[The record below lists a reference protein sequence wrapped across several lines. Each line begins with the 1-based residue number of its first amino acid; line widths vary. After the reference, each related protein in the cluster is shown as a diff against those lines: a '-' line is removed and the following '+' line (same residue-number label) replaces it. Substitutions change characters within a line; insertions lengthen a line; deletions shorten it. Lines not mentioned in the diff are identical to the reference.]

1 MIGIALVS
9 FVAVL
14 SSSISDS
21 VKQSLLET
29 FAADLTITSLNFN
42 TGVSS
47 DFVDDLYLLEGLT
60 AVSPVRVS
68 QVRITTAD
76 GSKEEVTNIAAIN
89 PATVEQVWSTGAEPG
104 IQAVVEGMIVETNQM
119 EDRGWTVGDTLT
131 LEFPNGE
138 STDLE
143 ITGTL
148 ASQAF
153 GGILISEELFLQ
165 YYELTAPALVLVA
178 LGEGVALDEA
188 QQRVQDLA
196 ADYPL
201 VQIQTKSEFVAD
213 FENQIGQLVAVF
225 NGLLAL
231 AIVIAILGIANTLA
245 LSITE
250 RIREI
255 GLLRAVGMV
264 RRQVR
269 RMVRWEAVIVA
280 VFGAVL
286 GVLLGG
292 VLGWAVRLALADD
305 GLEVFSLPAIQ
316 LLIYV
321 ALAGVAGVV
330 AAILPAR
337 SASRIKILDAIAYE

>member
-1 MIGIALVS
+1 MR
-9 FVAVL
+9 
-14 SSSISDS
+14 
-21 VKQSLLET
+21 QSLLQT
-29 FAADLTITSLNFN
+29 FAADLTITSVNFN
-42 TGVSS
+42 TGVSNQFMEDLS
-47 DFVDDLYLLEGLT
+47 QLDDLA
-60 AVSPVRVS
+60 AVSPVRVGF
-68 QVRITTAD
+68 VRITTAD
-76 GSKEEVTNIAAIN
+76 GSEEEVTNIAAID
-89 PATVEQVWSTGAEPG
+89 PATVEQVWATGAEPG
-104 IQAVVEGMIVETNQM
+104 IEAVVEGMIVETNQM
-119 EDRGWTVGDTLT
+119 EERGWAVGDILT
-131 LEFPNGE
+131 LEFPSGE
-138 STDLE
+138 STELE

-148 ASQAF
+148 ASEAF
-153 GGILISEELFLQ
+153 GGILISEERYLQ
-165 YYELTAPALVLVA
+165 YFDLTAPTLVLVA
-178 LGEGVALDEA
+178 VDEGMALDET
-188 QQRVQDLA
+188 QRRVQDLA

-201 VQIQTKSEFVAD
+201 VQVQSKSDFVAD
-213 FENQIGQLVAVF
+213 FENQINQLVTIF

-231 AIVIAILGIANTLA
+231 AIVIAILGITNTLA

-292 VLGWAVRLALADD
+292 VLGWAVRLALAND
-305 GLEVFSLPAIQ
+305 GLEVFSLPTTQ

-321 ALAGVAGVV
+321 ALAGVAGVI

-337 SASRIKILDAIAYE
+337 SASRIKILDAISYE

>member
-1 MIGIALVS
+1 
-9 FVAVL
+9 
-14 SSSISDS
+14 
-21 VKQSLLET
+21 
-29 FAADLTITSLNFN
+29 
-42 TGVSS
+42 
-47 DFVDDLYLLEGLT
+47 
-60 AVSPVRVS
+60 
-68 QVRITTAD
+68 
-76 GSKEEVTNIAAIN
+76 
-89 PATVEQVWSTGAEPG
+89 
-104 IQAVVEGMIVETNQM
+104 MIVETNSM
-119 EDRGWTVGDTLT
+119 EDRGWAVGDVLT
-131 LEFPNGE
+131 LEFPSGD
-138 STDLE
+138 STELE

-148 ASQAF
+148 ASEAF

-165 YYELTAPALVLVA
+165 HYELSAPTLVLVA
-178 LGEGVALDEA
+178 VAEGVELDEA
-188 QQRVQDLA
+188 QQWVQDLA

-201 VQIQTKSEFVAD
+201 VQVQSKSEFAAD

-231 AIVIAILGIANTLA
+231 AIVIAILGITNTLA

-255 GLLRAVGMV
+255 GLLRAVGMI

-269 RMVRWEAVIVA
+269 RMVRWEAVVVA

-305 GLEVFSLPAIQ
+305 GLEVFSLPAVQ

-321 ALAGVAGVV
+321 ALAGVAGVI

>member
-1 MIGIALVS
+1 MS
-9 FVAVL
+9 
-14 SSSISDS
+14 
-21 VKQSLLET
+21 EE
-29 FAADLTITSLNFN
+29 
-42 TGVSS
+42 
-47 DFVDDLYLLEGLT
+47 FVDDLAQLDDLA
-60 AVSPVRVS
+60 AVSSIRTGS
-68 QVRITTAD
+68 VRITTAD
-76 GSKEEVTNIAAIN
+76 GSLEIETNIAAVD
-89 PATVEQVWSTGAEPG
+89 PGTVEQVWATGAEPG
-104 IQAVVEGMIVETNQM
+104 VEAVVEGMIVETNQM
-119 EDRGWTVGDTLT
+119 EERGWAVGDTLT
-131 LEFPNGE
+131 LEFPSGE
-138 STDLE
+138 SSELE

-148 ASQAF
+148 ASPAF
-153 GGILISEELFLQ
+153 GGVLISEERYLRH
-165 YYELTAPALVLVA
+165 YDLTAPDVVFVA
-178 LGEGVALDEA
+178 VAEGVALGDA
-188 QQRVQDLA
+188 QRQVQDLA
-196 ADYPL
+196 VDYPL
-201 VQIQTKSEFVAD
+201 VQVQSKSDFVAD
-213 FENQIGQLVAVF
+213 FENQIDQLVTIF

-231 AIVIAILGIANTLA
+231 AIVIAILGITNTLA

-250 RIREI
+250 RLREI

-305 GLEVFSLPAIQ
+305 GLEVFSLPVTQ

-321 ALAGVAGVV
+321 ALAGVAGVI

>member
-1 MIGIALVS
+1 M
-9 FVAVL
+9 
-14 SSSISDS
+14 
-21 VKQSLLET
+21 
-29 FAADLTITSLNFN
+29 
-42 TGVSS
+42 
-47 DFVDDLYLLEGLT
+47 
-60 AVSPVRVS
+60 
-68 QVRITTAD
+68 
-76 GSKEEVTNIAAIN
+76 TNIAAID

-104 IQAVVEGMIVETNQM
+104 VEAVAEGMIVDTNQM

-138 STDLE
+138 SADLE

-148 ASQAF
+148 ASEAF
-153 GGILISEELFLQ
+153 GGILISEERFLR
-165 YYELTAPALVLVA
+165 YYQLTAPALVLVA
-178 LGEGVALDEA
+178 VGEGIELGGAKERVEA
-188 QQRVQDLA
+188 LA

-201 VQIQTKSEFVAD
+201 VQIQTKSEFAAD

-231 AIVIAILGIANTLA
+231 AIVIAILGITNTLA

-280 VFGAVL
+280 VFGAAL

-305 GLEVFSLPAIQ
+305 GLAVFSLPVSQ
-316 LLIYV
+316 LVIYV
-321 ALAGVAGVV
+321 ALAGVAGVL